1 MNDSSSETHFD
12 AIVVGSGFGGS
23 VSAYRLAE
31 AGLRVCVLERG
42 KAYPPGEFPRAPHRM
57 KNNFWDPSEGLHGM
71 YNIWSFSGLG
81 AVVCSGLGGGSLIYA
96 NVMIRKDERWFVRE
110 DLKDGGFEYW
120 PVTRADLEPHYD
132 RVEKMLG
139 ARPYPVGHKP
149 YNETRKTRE
158 FIDAAERRG
167 LRWELPKLAITFG
180 NEGEDPVPGEPIKD
194 RPNLH
199 GRTRRTCHLVGE
211 CDIGCNFGSKNTLD
225 YNYLSEAKLRYGAE
239 IRTLSEVQRFEHH
252 DRDGYV
258 VYYREHKPDLERE
271 GQKTDTSRLPE
282 KRITAD
288 RLILAAG
295 TLGSTF
301 LMLKNQRAFPGLSA
315 RLGTRF
321 CGNGDLITFAVRSKK
336 QDDNGRLVPRVI
348 DAGYGP
354 VITSAVRVADREDGG
369 EGRGFYVE
377 DAGYPEFVNWMLQVF
392 DTPGALRTWWHD
404 AGWNLVGRRLLGQR
418 LGQGLL
424 WRSAGKR
431 LKDKWLSDQPETDM
445 GAELSALFGINQTS
459 AGVLPMLGMG
469 RDVPNGR
476 MTLRGGKLDVDWRLE
491 DSDPYFERVRETM
504 RSIADELGAKFSDP
518 LGRLNRVVTVH
529 PLGGLSMGRNETEG
543 VVNSYGAVFGC
554 PPGFYVVDGFVMPGP
569 VGPNPS
575 LTIAAL
581 ADRFADRII
590 ERKGPEE

>member
-1 MNDSSSETHFD
+1 MNDSASETHFD
-12 AIVVGSGFGGS
+12 AIIVGSGFGGS
-23 VSAYRLAE
+23 VTAYRLAE

-42 KAYPPGEFPRAPHRM
+42 KAYAPGEFPRAPHRM

-96 NVMIRKDERWFVRE
+96 NVMIRKDERWFVKE
-110 DLKDGGFEYW
+110 DLNKGGFEYW
-120 PVTRADLEPHYD
+120 PVTRADLDPHYD

-139 ARPYPVGHKP
+139 AQRYPVDFEP
-149 YNETRKTRE
+149 YSETRKTRE
-158 FIDAAERRG
+158 FVDAAERLG
-167 LRWELPKLAITFG
+167 LRWELPKLAVTFG
-180 NEGEDPVPGEPIKD
+180 NEGEDPIPGEPIKD

-211 CDIGCNFGSKNTLD
+211 CDMGCNYGSKNTLD

-239 IRTLSEVQRFEHH
+239 IRTLCEAQRFEHH
-252 DRDGYV
+252 DHDGYV
-258 VYYREHKPDLERE
+258 VYYREHEPDPERE
-271 GQKTDTSRLPE
+271 GQKANTSRLPE
-282 KRITAD
+282 RRISAD

-301 LMLKNQRAFPGLSA
+301 LMLKNRSAFPGLSA

-321 CGNGDLITFAVRSKK
+321 CGNGDLITFASRSKK
-336 QDDNGRLVPRVI
+336 LDGNGRWVPRVI

-392 DTPGALRTWWHD
+392 DTPGALRTWWHG
-404 AGWNLVGRRLLGQR
+404 AGWSLLGRRLLGQG
-418 LGQGLL
+418 LGQAFL

-431 LKDKWLSDQPETDM
+431 LEDKWLSRRPETDM
-445 GAELSALFGINQTS
+445 GAEISALFGGNQTS

-469 RDVPNGR
+469 RDIPNGR
-476 MTLRGGKLDVDWRLE
+476 MKLRGGKLDVDWRLE
-491 DSDPYFERVRETM
+491 DSDPYFEGVRETM
-504 RSIADELGAKFSDP
+504 KSITHELGAKFSDP

-529 PLGGLSMGRNETEG
+529 PLGGLPMGRDETEG
-543 VVNSYGAVFGC
+543 VVNPYGAVFGC
-554 PPGFYVVDGFVMPGP
+554 PPGFYVADGSVMPGP

-581 ADRFADRII
+581 ADRFADPII
-590 ERKGPEE
+590 QLKGP